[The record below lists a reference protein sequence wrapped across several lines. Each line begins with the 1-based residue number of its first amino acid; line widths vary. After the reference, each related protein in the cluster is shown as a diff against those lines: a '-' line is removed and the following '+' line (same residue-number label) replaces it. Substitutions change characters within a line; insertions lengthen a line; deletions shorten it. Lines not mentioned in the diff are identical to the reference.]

1 MLELPYK
8 ISRTSDQHECVTIRH
23 LVVSPAERQ
32 WNSGVSNQLSI
43 YINVNRGLT
52 SCRGKSE
59 TKGSYPPGVSALLD
73 VVIRGYD
80 RLQVDRLLDR
90 LSREMSILRAE
101 RDATSA
107 RANRATEDLA
117 AARAEAAALRQSA
130 QESEHSLT
138 SVGMRISKMLELA
151 KQEADDIA
159 RMAREEARGQADII
173 RRLALEEQARA
184 RAEVESTTRECAAIR
199 AEAHAQ
205 ARQVIE
211 DAHEGVRREL
221 EKREEA
227 SRLEARNRI
236 RQAQAQSDNMLAAA
250 EDRVA
255 DIEAQ
260 WLEVHTW
267 LAQFRETMSGV
278 PAIRS
283 TPATSLSSPI
293 TSSRRQLL
301 PGADADAD
309 SITFDQPSYELED
322 AEPDRSVLGREDIL
336 AYRHSSRR
344 RAR

>member
-1 MLELPYK
+1 M
-8 ISRTSDQHECVTIRH
+8 TIRH

-32 WNSGVSNQLSI
+32 CNWAFPFSSQSN
-43 YINVNRGLT
+43 INFNPART
-52 SCRGKSE
+52 SCRIKLE

-90 LSREMSILRAE
+90 LSREMTILRAE

-117 AARAEAAALRQSA
+117 AARAEAAALRKSA

-138 SVGMRISKMLELA
+138 SVGVRISKMLELA

-159 RMAREEARGQADII
+159 RLAREEARRQVDDIARMAREEARGQADVI
-173 RRLALEEQARA
+173 RRLALEEQARS
-184 RAEVESTTRECAAIR
+184 RAEVESTTRECAATR

-211 DAHEGVRREL
+211 HAHEGVLREL
-221 EKREEA
+221 EEREEA

-260 WLEVHTW
+260 WVEVHTW

-301 PGADADAD
+301 PAADPDAD
-309 SITFDQPSYELED
+309 SQAFDQPGYELDD

-336 AYRHSSRR
+336 AYRHSTRR
-344 RAR
+344 RSR